1 MRFRKHERSKRVI
14 ISTRLII
21 VLGLVAIMLLPS
33 TSVCAAAVPLSHATS
48 YQSVVIND
56 IPYMPWVKWFICLFL
71 IGSSIYELKECVE
84 KKKFSHGLMAIIGII
99 ITLFLL
105 PYIFKL

>member
-1 MRFRKHERSKRVI
+1 MR

-21 VLGLVAIMLLPS
+21 ALGLAAIMLMPS
-33 TSVCAAAVPLSHATS
+33 TSVWAAAVSLSHMATI
-48 YQSVVIND
+48 QAIKTND

-71 IGSSIYELKECVE
+71 VGSSIYELKECVE

-99 ITLFLL
+99 ITLFLV

>member
-21 VLGLVAIMLLPS
+21 ALGLAAIMLLPS
-33 TSVCAAAVPLSHATS
+33 TSVCAAAIPLSHMDPIQAIKT
-48 YQSVVIND
+48 ND
-56 IPYMPWVKWFICLFL
+56 IPYMTWVKWFICLFL
-71 IGSSIYELKECVE
+71 VGSSIYELKECVE
-84 KKKFSHGLMAIIGII
+84 KKRFSNGLLAIIGII
-99 ITLFLL
+99 ITLFLV

>member
-1 MRFRKHERSKRVI
+1 MRFL
-14 ISTRLII
+14 TRLI
-21 VLGLVAIMLLPS
+21 VALGLAAIMLLPS
-33 TSVCAAAVPLSHATS
+33 TSVWAAVGPLSHMVAIQAIKT
-48 YQSVVIND
+48 ND

-71 IGSSIYELKECVE
+71 VGSSIYELKECVE

-99 ITLFLL
+99 ITLFLV

>member
-1 MRFRKHERSKRVI
+1 MR

-21 VLGLVAIMLLPS
+21 ALGLAAIMLMPS
-33 TSVCAAAVPLSHATS
+33 TSVWASTVSLSHMGTIQAIKT
-48 YQSVVIND
+48 ND
-56 IPYMPWVKWFICLFL
+56 IPYMTWVKWFICIFL
-71 IGSSIYELKECVE
+71 VGSSIYELKECVE

-99 ITLFLL
+99 ITLFLV